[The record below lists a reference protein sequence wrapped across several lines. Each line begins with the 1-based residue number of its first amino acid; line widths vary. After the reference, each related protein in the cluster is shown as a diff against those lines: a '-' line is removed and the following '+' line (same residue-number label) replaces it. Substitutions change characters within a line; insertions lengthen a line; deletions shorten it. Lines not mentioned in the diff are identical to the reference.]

1 MDVDVKAIFDEYFDD
16 ESESNNNELKPI
28 PLEYGY
34 EEYGNYLLLYSEGK
48 GEGFFG
54 NDLYDLTFLRLETET
69 GNVQRIDLDKSFT
82 SERDVFNYFRD
93 IDSDMFSEANVFGE
107 IKCIMVE

>member
-1 MDVDVKAIFDEYFDD
+1 
-16 ESESNNNELKPI
+16 
-28 PLEYGY
+28 
-34 EEYGNYLLLYSEGK
+34 
-48 GEGFFG
+48 
-54 NDLYDLTFLRLETET
+54 LETET